1 MSVAPEVD
9 VRDLDSVTER
19 NPGEMGYRLIWN
31 SLSDRESTALTWPF
45 TVYLTTHQWILQHS
59 DSNRTATRERKTSP

>member
-19 NPGEMGYRLIWN
+19 NPGKMGDRLIWN
-31 SLSDRESTALTWPF
+31 SLSDRESTALT
-45 TVYLTTHQWILQHS
+45 
-59 DSNRTATRERKTSP
+59 

>member
-19 NPGEMGYRLIWN
+19 NPGEMGYWLIWN
-31 SLSDRESTALTWPF
+31 SLSDRESTALT
-45 TVYLTTHQWILQHS
+45 
-59 DSNRTATRERKTSP
+59 